1 MFPIFSFVSQ
11 NSSNIRK
18 PDDIIFL
25 SQELFP
31 ILISLE
37 PNIEANDKLP
47 WISCIE
53 LKNSI
58 IKMAAD
64 FPKQGFTEE
73 SFTIYHKYLTHVKN
87 YKHE

>member
-1 MFPIFSFVSQ
+1 MFPIFSFLSQ
-11 NSSNIRK
+11 SRSTTRK
-18 PDDIIFL
+18 PDDITLL

-37 PNIEANDKLP
+37 LNIEANDKVP
-47 WISCIE
+47 WISCTE

-64 FPKQGFTEE
+64 FYKQGLSEE
-73 SFTIYHKYLTHVKN
+73 AFTI
-87 YKHE
+87 